1 MCYFY
6 PLVVEN
12 RFLWTDFLCSVM
24 YPSASKRVTSTS
36 MLSKCFVSDETR
48 LPSLCFVA
56 STFPSK
62 AVFHL
67 LMLAPLL
74 WDIKIFLF
82 KFLCVNCWGRKKWPI
97 FSLLLHISKIP
108 SFDVFR
114 ISQLILPFC
123 SLGTQGRAHSQLYE
137 PVLFNHFYVYWVL
150 FITQVLLLLELGNAS
165 LVSLPSAPGLALAY
179 FLPHWVSCSRCF
191 L

>member
-6 PLVVEN
+6 PLIAEN
-12 RFLWTDFLCSVM
+12 RFLWTDFLCSIM
-24 YPSASKRVTSTS
+24 YPSTSKRVTSTS

-48 LPSLCFVA
+48 LPSALWLP
-56 STFPSK
+56 PSLPRL
-62 AVFHL
+62 FHL

-82 KFLCVNCWGRKKWPI
+82 KFLCVNCWGRKKCPI

-114 ISQLILPFC
+114 ISQLILPFR
-123 SLGTQGRAHSQLYE
+123 SLGKQGCAHSQLYE
-137 PVLFNHFYVYWVL
+137 PILFNHFYVYWVL